1 MHLTKR
7 RLVIFFSLPLFV
19 CLPVL
24 RIVDQWKSIDRAKNN
39 INVHQLYLGKKSE
52 PQFLLSFFFL
62 SPCSN
67 YPFDSSISVHNITM
81 PKLVLVRHG
90 QSEWNEK
97 NLFTGWVDVRL
108 SETGQKE
115 AKRAGELLK
124 EAGINVDV
132 LHTSK
137 LSRAIQTANI
147 ALDAA
152 DQLYVPVKRSWRLN
166 ERHYGALQGK
176 DKAQTLEAYGQEKFQ
191 IWRRSLMFH
200 HQRLIQKMSTPK
212 SATEDTLTLIQLLF
226 H

>member
-1 MHLTKR
+1 M
-7 RLVIFFSLPLFV
+7 
-19 CLPVL
+19 
-24 RIVDQWKSIDRAKNN
+24 
-39 INVHQLYLGKKSE
+39 
-52 PQFLLSFFFL
+52 
-62 SPCSN
+62 
-67 YPFDSSISVHNITM
+67 
-81 PKLVLVRHG
+81 
-90 QSEWNEK
+90 
-97 NLFTGWVDVRL
+97 
-108 SETGQKE
+108 
-115 AKRAGELLK
+115 K

>member
-1 MHLTKR
+1 M
-7 RLVIFFSLPLFV
+7 
-19 CLPVL
+19 
-24 RIVDQWKSIDRAKNN
+24 
-39 INVHQLYLGKKSE
+39 
-52 PQFLLSFFFL
+52 
-62 SPCSN
+62 
-67 YPFDSSISVHNITM
+67 
-81 PKLVLVRHG
+81 
-90 QSEWNEK
+90 
-97 NLFTGWVDVRL
+97 
-108 SETGQKE
+108 
-115 AKRAGELLK
+115 K

-176 DKAQTLEAYGQEKFQ
+176 DKAQTLEAYGQENSK
-191 IWRRSLMFH
+191 SGEDLLMFH